1 MNARL
6 CERLDTWYRPEP
18 FSRFRLYSDIA
29 LSGQEQPNNTQG
41 RGQDGD
47 EE

>member
-18 FSRFRLYSDIA
+18 FEVTSL
-29 LSGQEQPNNTQG
+29 LSPYTLQPNYTYG
-41 RGQDGD
+41 SLQDDD

>member
-6 CERLDTWYRPEP
+6 RERLDTWYRPELAEVP
-18 FSRFRLYSDIA
+18 SLFSPYA
-29 LSGQEQPNNTQG
+29 LPNNTCG
-41 RGQDGD
+41 TVQDGD